1 MIIEWLFFSIYSII
15 YFSMCNIFLERC
27 PHPFLLKEG
36 FYFDPS
42 NVQTIISI
50 EIHNIESET
59 HLSFNNWL
67 LIVTENE
74 IGSDTSLL
82 WTKCLIEPLN
92 FLFF

>member
-1 MIIEWLFFSIYSII
+1 
-15 YFSMCNIFLERC
+15 MCNIFLERC

-59 HLSFNNWL
+59 HLSFNN
-67 LIVTENE
+67 
-74 IGSDTSLL
+74 
-82 WTKCLIEPLN
+82 
-92 FLFF
+92 